1 MNTHFSLPFRQN
13 LDQQMPNMRALI
25 QISEF
30 SQRENHDFENC
41 GVFGPN
47 AISVPLLQQYCQ
59 YFEVRSLDMGG
70 GTASNNHFRNRTS

>member
-30 SQRENHDFENC
+30 SQRENHDFENWA
-41 GVFGPN
+41 VFGQMQSVYHSSN
-47 AISVPLLQQYCQ
+47 SIASISK
-59 YFEVRSLDMGG
+59 FEV
-70 GTASNNHFRNRTS
+70 